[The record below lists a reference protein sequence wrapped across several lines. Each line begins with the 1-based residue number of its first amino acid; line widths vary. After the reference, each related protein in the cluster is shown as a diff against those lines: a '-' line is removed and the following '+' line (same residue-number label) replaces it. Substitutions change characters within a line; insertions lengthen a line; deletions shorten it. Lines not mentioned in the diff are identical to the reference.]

1 MFFYFL
7 LKSVNN
13 AVLKLISP
21 LRAMAHVLSVSIKSL
36 SVSIM
41 LLEYSLGKLNYDST
55 LPVSGLQGHHLFLP
69 LNHLFL
75 LQYFNFI

>member
-1 MFFYFL
+1 M
-7 LKSVNN
+7 NN

-21 LRAMAHVLSVSIKSL
+21 LRAIAHVLSVSIKSL

-55 LPVSGLQGHHLFLP
+55 LPVSGFSGSSSVSAIKSPVSLAIF
-69 LNHLFL
+69 
-75 LQYFNFI
+75 